1 MKKIYSH
8 IESKKAPLKFA
19 FGEII
24 IDRTTDGEKSRILLT
39 HAERRYKRENHIFLL
54 IYNPP
59 ASSQFRIPAKML
71 TDSIRYFNSKLINGS
86 SYTILGDLNLP
97 DICWAS
103 SDGGCD
109 YSKLFLEVIED
120 HSLMPL
126 IYEPTHSSGN
136 TLDIILTSHTE
147 LFTAFVN
154 EVLYSDHFPLFAF
167 FTIPEAAPTVIGN
180 FMKSSLS
187 KSSFSHSIFNS
198 NISPCFTKLIVE
210 QNSCYCISTTND
222 YVDSLYA
229 QINHAILL
237 SCAHKTIR
245 RQQLP
250 YNYSLHTVYL
260 LNKHHSISKRT
271 ANTNPFA
278 SIQQDLNNSI
288 ELDKTCLL
296 ESLRPNSTRDCFK
309 YLRSFTKRKLP
320 NQMHWM
326 NRKAS
331 ISIEIA
337 ILLNDYFCS
346 VFLEKHE
353 IQILQPEKPTIFLSD
368 LHVNIKKVEKA
379 LELAK
384 TSCITNDRLPT
395 FILNCCSELISP
407 LVVQLF
413 VKVLETKT
421 WPELWKCMF
430 ITPTL
435 KSSNPEML
443 KIIARLAYCLNYRLF
458 WRE

>member
-1 MKKIYSH
+1 MQITASDFQY
-8 IESKKAPLKFA
+8 IRVQL
-19 FGEII
+19 II
-24 IDRTTDGEKSRILLT
+24 FSSLFTTPPP
-39 HAERRYKRENHIFLL
+39 
-54 IYNPP
+54 PP
-59 ASSQFRIPAKML
+59 ALSQFRIPAKML

-86 SYTILGDLNLP
+86 GSYTILGDLNLP

-120 HSLMPL
+120 HTLMPL
-126 IYEPTHSSGN
+126 IYEPTHCSGN

-154 EVLYSDHFPLFAF
+154 EVLYSDHFPLFVF
-167 FTIPEAAPTVIGN
+167 FSTIPEAAPTVIGN
-180 FMKSSLS
+180 FMKTSLS

-210 QNSCYCISTTND
+210 QNSCNSISTTND
-222 YVDSLYA
+222 YVDSWYA

-237 SCAHKTIR
+237 SCAHKTKR

-250 YNYSLHTVYL
+250 YYYSSHTVHL

-271 ANTNPFA
+271 ANTNHLA
-278 SIQQDLNNSI
+278 SIQQDLNNLI

-331 ISIEIA
+331 TSIE
-337 ILLNDYFCS
+337 
-346 VFLEKHE
+346 
-353 IQILQPEKPTIFLSD
+353 
-368 LHVNIKKVEKA
+368 
-379 LELAK
+379 
-384 TSCITNDRLPT
+384 
-395 FILNCCSELISP
+395 
-407 LVVQLF
+407 
-413 VKVLETKT
+413 
-421 WPELWKCMF
+421 
-430 ITPTL
+430 
-435 KSSNPEML
+435 
-443 KIIARLAYCLNYRLF
+443 
-458 WRE
+458 

>member
-1 MKKIYSH
+1 MFYCGRGQSLIVVINLLNSFRFDMSQAKATRCGPCNKPVKDNDSTAIGCEKCSAWFHGQCVGLSPDDVALMDKIRGCFWLCSGCLEGNIFTFQAKFELIIQRQESLIEIKKSIK
-8 IESKKAPLKFA
+8 ETVENVDPTK
-19 FGEII
+19 
-24 IDRTTDGEKSRILLT
+24 TT
-39 HAERRYKRENHIFLL
+39 
-54 IYNPP
+54 
-59 ASSQFRIPAKML
+59 SSNVPVN
-71 TDSIRYFNSKLINGS
+71 NSKLINNSS

-126 IYEPTHSSGN
+126 VYEPTHRSDN

-187 KSSFSHSIFNS
+187 KSYFSHSIFNS
-198 NISPCFTKLIVE
+198 NISPCFTKLIME
-210 QNSCYCISTTND
+210 QNSCYSISTTND
-222 YVDSLYA
+222 YVDSWYA
-229 QINHAILL
+229 QINHAIFL
-237 SCAHKTIR
+237 SCAHKTKR

-250 YNYSLHTVYL
+250 YYYSSHTVHL

-271 ANTNPFA
+271 ANTNHLA

-288 ELDKTCLL
+288 EVDKTCLL

-309 YLRSFTKRKLP
+309 YPRSFTKRKLP
-320 NQMHWM
+320 DQMHWM

-331 ISIEIA
+331 TSIEIA
-337 ILLNDYFCS
+337 IILNDYFCS

-353 IQILQPEKPTIFLSD
+353 IQILQPEKPTIFYPISMSTLKRSRKLSN
-368 LHVNIKKVEKA
+368 LLKLLV
-379 LELAK
+379 
-384 TSCITNDRLPT
+384 LPT
-395 FILNCCSELISP
+395 TASQP
-407 LVVQLF
+407 LFLTAAV
-413 VKVLETKT
+413 
-421 WPELWKCMF
+421 
-430 ITPTL
+430 
-435 KSSNPEML
+435 N
-443 KIIARLAYCLNYRLF
+443 
-458 WRE
+458 